1 MTAKDIAASEK
12 GKIAL
17 GTALRELR
25 RHTGITQVELAERAN
40 TDDTYISHLEH
51 GRIDIKWSTLERVLR
66 ALGFSLNDLVA
77 EINKRTPR

>member
-17 GTALRELR
+17 GKALRELR
-25 RHTGITQVELAERAN
+25 RRTGITQVELAHRAN

-66 ALGFSLNDLVA
+66 ALGFNLNDLVA
-77 EINKRTPR
+77 EINKRTPW